1 MNDSR
6 PVIPLTKTQKI
17 ATLLVAMGEEKAA
30 AVLEI
35 LSSDEVSR
43 ITQDLIH
50 IDSIPQHARRA
61 VLREF
66 QTRVNAEERRNAGFT
81 FARQILDKA
90 LGGEKADEI
99 IGQISTRPHQFDFI
113 ANLTPDM
120 AIKLLDGEPTHIAA
134 ILLLSMNADSAART
148 LEMMPEDKKIEVAK
162 KVSSLSPP
170 GIEAKS
176 QLDKAF
182 KSKAEKMR
190 KDGFISMEVEQPK
203 PKPEPVVEVEAP
215 VLQMKETDHK
225 ISFFDFIRI
234 DMSILRPALSN
245 VSITDISI
253 ALIGADD
260 ELKRKVVAA
269 LPLSRRMQVQ
279 RKISAKPLNEINQA
293 QESVANA
300 VMNYL
305 SFRKEESV
313 IARYAIESY

>member
-1 MNDSR
+1 MTDTR
-6 PVIPLTKTQKI
+6 PIIPLTKTQKI
-17 ATLLVAMGEEKAA
+17 ATLLVALGEEKAA

-43 ITQDLIH
+43 ITHDLIH

-81 FARQILDKA
+81 FARQVLDKA

-99 IGQISTRPHQFDFI
+99 IGQVSARPHQVDFI
-113 ANLTPDM
+113 NNLMPEM
-120 AIKLLDGEPTHIAA
+120 AVKLLEGEPAHIAA
-134 ILLLSMNADSAART
+134 MLLLSMTAENAAMT
-148 LEMMPEDKKIEVAK
+148 LDLMADDKKIEVAK
-162 KVSSLSPP
+162 KVTTLTPP
-170 GIEAKS
+170 GIEAVS

-182 KSKAEKMR
+182 KSKADKMR
-190 KDGFISMEVEQPK
+190 KDGFITTEEEIPTIKSK
-203 PKPEPVVEVEAP
+203 PVVSVDVQIP
-215 VLQMKETDHK
+215 ETSENEHK

-245 VSITDISI
+245 VNINDISI

-260 ELKRKVVAA
+260 ELKRKIVSA
-269 LPLSRRMQVQ
+269 LPLSRRMSLQ
-279 RKISAKPLNEINQA
+279 RKIPVRPLSEINQA
-293 QESVANA
+293 QESVASA

-313 IARYAIESY
+313 IARYAVEGH